1 MSMHF
6 DMSSKC
12 VMSVHEHFFYDGPNL
27 MHVRT
32 KILNWVIIQNEL
44 QQTSQRYVLLS
55 TT

>member
-12 VMSVHEHFFYDGPNL
+12 GFFYDGPNL
-27 MHVRT
+27 MHFRT